1 MWVTTTRTLSP
12 HPVDPGVWA
21 RTLSVPSPWNALQ
34 PLGRPCAPPWAPTS
48 LPLSGAD
55 LGVGLDG
62 RKDGGPWVVSRWR
75 PLAESESEKDRIR
88 AEF

>member
-55 LGVGLDG
+55 LGG
-62 RKDGGPWVVSRWR
+62 RPGRQEGWRTLGGQPVAATGRV
-75 PLAESESEKDRIR
+75 
-88 AEF
+88 